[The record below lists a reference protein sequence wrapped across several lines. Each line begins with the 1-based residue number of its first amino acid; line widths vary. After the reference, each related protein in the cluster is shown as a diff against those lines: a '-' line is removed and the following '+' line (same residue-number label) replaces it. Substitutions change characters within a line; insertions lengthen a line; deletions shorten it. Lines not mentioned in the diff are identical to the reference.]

1 MNRSDVLALQA
12 HRGYPLVS
20 VIAPTHRTSPDNK
33 ADPILVRNLI
43 DDAKQRLLGEQ
54 SKREAAPVIER
65 LDELFEEVDWDHTLD
80 GLALF
85 ASPDHAEVV
94 YLPHHVRPRV
104 VIDETFATRDLVA
117 TLARSGRYRV
127 LVLSEKPTR
136 LYDAAR
142 DTLEEH
148 VGDGFPRV
156 HKGPGGATALPG
168 GQGINPA
175 SVRQTAH
182 VEFFRQVDAALGQI
196 LASDPTPLVV
206 VGVQRYLGY
215 FHKLTAHGDR
225 IVATLEGSYDKT
237 SAHELGKR
245 VWPRVEEHFVAA
257 AAARLAELDVAESA
271 GRLASGI
278 TEAWRAAAEGRG
290 AHLIVEQDYR
300 VPGTL
305 DGDGLVLTLT
315 EDATAPG
322 VIDDVVDE
330 LIELVIAKGGEI
342 TIVDRGLAKHQQVAL
357 MLRY

>member
-43 DDAKQRLLGEQ
+43 DDAKQRLLEEK
-54 SKREAAPVIER
+54 SKREAAPVFDR
-65 LDELFEEVDWDHTLD
+65 LAELVEEVDWAHTLD

-85 ASPDHAEVV
+85 ASPDHAELF
-94 YLPHHVRPRV
+94 YLPHPVRPRV

-136 LYDAAR
+136 LYDGAR
-142 DTLEEH
+142 ETLEEH

-156 HKGPGGATALPG
+156 HQGPGGATALPG
-168 GQGINPA
+168 GAGINPA
-175 SVRQTAH
+175 SVRQEAH
-182 VEFFRQVDAALGQI
+182 MEFFRQIDAALGQL
-196 LASDPTPLVV
+196 LADDPTPVVV

-215 FHKLTAHGDR
+215 YNKLTSHGDR
-225 IVATLEGSYDKT
+225 IIATVEGSHDKT
-237 SAHELGKR
+237 PAPELGKL
-245 VWPRVEEHFVAA
+245 VWPRVEEQLRAA
-257 AAARLAELDVAESA
+257 AQARIAELDAAEGA
-271 GRLASGI
+271 GRLASGVAQ
-278 TEAWRAAAEGRG
+278 AWRAAAEGRG
-290 AHLIVEQDYR
+290 AHLIVEQDYH

-305 DGDGLVLTLT
+305 DSDGLTLT
-315 EDATAPG
+315 LVDDATAPG

-330 LIELVIAKGGEI
+330 LIELVIAKGGEV
-342 TIVDRGLAKHQQVAL
+342 TIVEGGLDKHQRVAL